1 MHISRLLGIGP
12 ALLRSR
18 RPLALLM
25 LGLALEMLCVVG
37 RDGAPSSFGRWLSPP
52 SFPLNDLG
60 VAAGSVQLRSRCA
73 IRHLHCRAAIFSY

>member
-25 LGLALEMLCVVG
+25 LGLALETLCRSG
-37 RDGAPSSFGRWLSPP
+37 WRAPSSFGRWLSPP

-73 IRHLHCRAAIFSY
+73 IRHRHCRAAIFSY